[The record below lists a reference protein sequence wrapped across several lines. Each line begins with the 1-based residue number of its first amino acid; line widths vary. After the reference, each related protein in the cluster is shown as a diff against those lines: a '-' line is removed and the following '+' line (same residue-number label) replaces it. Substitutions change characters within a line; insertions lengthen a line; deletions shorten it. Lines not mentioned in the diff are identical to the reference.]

1 MWKFRKN
8 GRANPENV
16 EGQIQKWLW
25 EEGFQVRKVPDG
37 YATFRYLASK
47 DRLPKFSVGQ
57 PSRKPDSIVVES
69 GFSFRGI
76 DKASLAKVFDRTEN
90 LSWDLRLQLTSKGF
104 FYKIQPPDPQS
115 NNPGGI
121 FLAKTIYY
129 DGLSKDKLLD
139 TTFQVLNT
147 TIFVILTLQRHL
159 TVSTSNLTE
168 ERNNLP
174 YIK

>member
-1 MWKFRKN
+1 LWKFRKTGRPN
-8 GRANPENV
+8 GENV

-37 YATFRYLASK
+37 NATFRYLASK
-47 DRLPKFSVGQ
+47 DRLPRFSIGQ
-57 PSRKPDSIVVES
+57 LSRKPDSIVVES
-69 GFSFRGI
+69 GFSFKGFE
-76 DKASLAKVFDRTEN
+76 KESLAKVFDQTEN

-104 FYKIQPPDPQS
+104 FYKIRPPDPHS

-121 FLAKTIYY
+121 FLAKTIYH
-129 DGLSKDKLLD
+129 DGLSKDRLLD
-139 TTFQVLNT
+139 TTFQVVNT

-159 TVSTSNLTE
+159 TVSTSSLSE
-168 ERNNLP
+168 ERANLP